1 MNTFSVP
8 ASMPVSTSLPQCSK
22 AAPSRRVIFAA
33 VLGNALELFDFT
45 VYSFFAVVIGKL
57 FFPVVGE
64 YSQLLLSFATFGI
77 GFLARPLGGVV
88 LGIYADRAG
97 RKAAMTLTILLMAL
111 GTAIIGLAPTYAQIG
126 LVAPLLIVIARLIQG
141 FSAGAETGI
150 AMTFLMESAPP
161 RKRGYL
167 LSWQVASQGAAAL
180 AGATC
185 GVLLTHTLSPAALES
200 WGWRVPFLLGLLIG
214 PVGMYIRNNLE
225 ETHMEQRSSNA
236 APKRIQ
242 YDVRRIILGT
252 LMMLSST
259 ATMYIMVYFL
269 PSYLVRVAHMPASM
283 SLYSGCLAGLI
294 LAIGTPLCGK
304 LADGRGKRKPI
315 LYVTGLIGMVAIF
328 PVFIT
333 ILKTPE
339 LTTVLS
345 GVALMVIVMALQG
358 PAGSLI
364 LLEGFPREMRVRSM
378 AIMYSVS
385 VSIFGGF
392 SPFLVTWIIK
402 ETNNPYA
409 PAWYLFGCA
418 LISLIGLILFEE
430 KKVD

>member
-1 MNTFSVP
+1 MNTLSVP
-8 ASMPVSTSLPQCSK
+8 ATVPVNTALPQHAK
-22 AAPSRRVIFAA
+22 AAPSRRVIVAA

-45 VYSFFAVVIGKL
+45 VYSFFAVIIGKL

-64 YSQLLLSFATFGI
+64 YSQLMLSFATFGI
-77 GFLARPLGGVV
+77 GFLARPLGGIV

-97 RKAAMTLTILLMAL
+97 RKAAMTLTILLMAS

-126 LVAPLLIVIARLIQG
+126 LAAPLLIVIARLIQG

-161 RKRGYL
+161 GKRGYL

-180 AGATC
+180 AGAAC
-185 GVLLTHTLSPAALES
+185 GVLLTHMLSPAALES

-225 ETHMEQRSSNA
+225 ETHTEQRRSNVV
-236 APKRIQ
+236 PKRLQ
-242 YDVRRIILGT
+242 YDIRRIILGT
-252 LMMLSST
+252 LIMLNST

-294 LAIGTPLCGK
+294 LTIGTPLCGK
-304 LADGRGKRKPI
+304 LADRLSKRKPI
-315 LYVTGLIGMVAIF
+315 LYVTGLFGMAAIF

-345 GVALMVIVMALQG
+345 GVALMIIVMALQG

-378 AIMYSVS
+378 AIMYSIS

-418 LISLIGLILFEE
+418 LVSLIALILFEE

>member
-1 MNTFSVP
+1 MNTFSASATVP
-8 ASMPVSTSLPQCSK
+8 VDTSLPQYSK

-57 FFPVVGE
+57 FFPVAGE
-64 YSQLLLSFATFGI
+64 FSQLLLSFATFGI

-126 LVAPLLIVIARLIQG
+126 LAAPLLIVIARLIQG

-161 RKRGYL
+161 EKRGYL
-167 LSWQVASQGAAAL
+167 LSWQVASQGASAL
-180 AGATC
+180 AGALC
-185 GVLLTHTLSPAALES
+185 GVLLTHALSPAALES

-214 PVGMYIRNNLE
+214 PVGMYIRNNLA
-225 ETHMEQRSSNA
+225 ETHTE
-236 APKRIQ
+236 KRISNVGSERIR

-269 PSYLVRVAHMPASM
+269 PSYLVRVAHMPAAM

-304 LADGRGKRKPI
+304 LADRLGKRKPI
-315 LYVTGLIGMVAIF
+315 LYVTGLFGMVAIF

-418 LISLIGLILFEE
+418 LISLVGLILFEE
-430 KKVD
+430 KKVE